1 MLIVLCR
8 TPVSAQDC
16 QKGSGGVPAD
26 NYSPHIGRTMMFSS
40 RTKPPYAANFH
51 SEGCRS
57 CNDTSGK
64 SARLSLRASNIASS
78 SELDHSQPAPGAMER
93 SARDPARMDLELL
106 LNLVRSEIRPT
117 SEASSRHPSRIANAK
132 PFSDA
137 SVQMQTPWHRR
148 VQSLRKK
155 HRSPTKCS
163 LLHTHS

>member
-1 MLIVLCR
+1 MLSVLCR
-8 TPVSAQDC
+8 APVPAQDC

-57 CNDTSGK
+57 CSDTSGK
-64 SARLSLRASNIASS
+64 SARLSLRASNIASW

-93 SARDPARMDLELL
+93 SERDPARMDLELL

-117 SEASSRHPSRIANAK
+117 SEASSRHPSRTADAK
-132 PFSDA
+132 TFSDA
-137 SVQMQTPWHRR
+137 SVQMQTSSQRR
-148 VQSLRKK
+148 LQPLQR
-155 HRSPTKCS
+155 
-163 LLHTHS
+163 